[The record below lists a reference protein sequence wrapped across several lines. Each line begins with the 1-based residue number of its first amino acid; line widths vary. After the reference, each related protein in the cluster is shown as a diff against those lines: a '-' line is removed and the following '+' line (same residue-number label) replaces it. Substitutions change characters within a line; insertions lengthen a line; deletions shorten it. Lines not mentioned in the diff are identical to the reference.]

1 MDVGATAGTNRL
13 RRLTEEWE
21 EKVSNSDTELLQV
34 NCIPEKSGL
43 PGKQSE
49 KRSSY
54 TRASERFHTGELS

>member
-1 MDVGATAGTNRL
+1 MDVGATAGTNNRL

-21 EKVSNSDTELLQV
+21 EKVSNSDTELFQV

-49 KRSSY
+49 KKVKL
-54 TRASERFHTGELS
+54 HPGW